1 MDQNFKRLP
10 NFMAR
15 LVTMLTLGLLATGI
29 FLYLPSW
36 ALSLVVLLILTEI
49 TLFEW
54 PVLAHLQSWIWWIFP
69 IYIVVPFLLLI
80 FLNEWGFHHLVGGLL
95 VIVSVFDVGAY
106 LIGSGLGS
114 HWLCPKISPRK
125 TWEGVAG
132 GYLFILIVLK
142 LANHFFI
149 TRIGLGEGLILAAI
163 VSFFA
168 TIGDL
173 SESWLKRR
181 ANLKDSGNLLPGQ
194 GGFLDR
200 ADAFLFLIPLAF
212 ILRQYLSKYFV

>member
-1 MDQNFKRLP
+1 MP
-10 NFMAR
+10 R
-15 LVTMLTLGLLATGI
+15 LVTMLVLGLLAIGI
-29 FLYLPSW
+29 FLYLPSCC
-36 ALSLVVLLILTEI
+36 LSFAILLILAEI
-49 TLFEW
+49 TLCEW
-54 PVLAHLQSWIWWIFP
+54 PVLARPQPWIWWIFP

-80 FLNEWGFHHLVGGLL
+80 VLNEWGFRYLVGGL
-95 VIVSVFDVGAY
+95 IVMVSAFDIGAY

-125 TWEGVAG
+125 TWEGVFG
-132 GYLFILIVLK
+132 GYFFTLLVLK
-142 LANHFFI
+142 LANYFSI
-149 TRIGLGEGLILAAI
+149 TSIGLLEGLILAVI

-181 ANLKDSGNLLPGQ
+181 ANIKDSGSILPGQ

-200 ADAFLFLIPLAF
+200 VDAFLFLIPIVF
-212 ILRQYLSKYFV
+212 IFRQYLACILTV